1 MRIFS
6 IFESK
11 LNRWSVIRRFLS
23 FILKLVPGVINF
35 TTFDYLCA
43 MQFSDILGQD
53 YIKSHLTKSAASGR
67 IPHAQLFVGPEG
79 SGTLPM
85 AIAYAQYILCNN
97 SGLENTG
104 GNEACNLKFEG
115 ISHPDLHFIYP
126 TVSTDTVKSKPK
138 SIDFIADWRQ
148 FLKENPY
155 GGLFDWYRIL
165 GVQNKQGEIRVDDAQ
180 EILKSLALKSYE
192 GGYKIMIIWMADK
205 MNIAASNKLLKL
217 LEEPSDKTLFI
228 LISENEEDII
238 QTIRS
243 RCQVLHFNALS
254 EKIIAEALVSSQ
266 EIEPRT
272 ATKVAHQAQGNYNKA
287 LQLLQTDSED
297 VFFEKWFVDW
307 VRAAFR
313 AKGNAAAIQD
323 LIQWSEQIAG
333 LGRETQKKFL
343 HFCIDMFRQALLLNY
358 QATGLVYM
366 EPKIEKFKLENFA
379 PFVNGKN
386 IDEIFRELS
395 DAMYHI
401 ERNGNAKIVLTD
413 LSIKLTRLIH
423 KK

>member
-1 MRIFS
+1 
-6 IFESK
+6 
-11 LNRWSVIRRFLS
+11 
-23 FILKLVPGVINF
+23 
-35 TTFDYLCA
+35 
-43 MQFSDILGQD
+43 MQFSEILGQEH
-53 YIKSHLTKSAASGR
+53 IKSHLTKSADLGR

-85 AIAYAQYILCNN
+85 AIAYAQYIICSNQNAEN
-97 SGLENTG
+97 SGS
-104 GNEACNLKFEG
+104 NEACNIKFQKT
-115 ISHPDLHFIYP
+115 SHPDLHFIYP
-126 TVSTDTVKSKPK
+126 TVSTEDVKTKPK
-138 SIDFIADWRQ
+138 SIDFITEWRE
-148 FLKENPY
+148 FLNQNPY
-155 GGLFDWYRIL
+155 GSLFDWYQTL
-165 GVQNKQGEIRVDDAQ
+165 GVKNKQGEIRVDDAQ

-205 MNIAASNKLLKL
+205 LNIAASNKLLKL
-217 LEEPSDKTLFI
+217 LEEPTDRTVFI

-243 RCQVLHFNALS
+243 RCQVLHFNGLS
-254 EKIIAEALVSSQ
+254 EKVIAAALVS
-266 EIEPRT
+266 IENIESKT
-272 ATKVAHQAQGNYNKA
+272 AVKIAHQAQGNYNKA
-287 LQLLQTDSED
+287 LQLLQPDSES
-297 VFFEKWFVDW
+297 VFFEKWFVEW

-358 QATGLVYM
+358 QTGSLVYI
-366 EPKIEKFKLENFA
+366 EPQVEKFKLENFA
-379 PFVNGKN
+379 PFVNGNN
-386 IDEIFRELS
+386 INDIFKELS

-401 ERNGNAKIVLTD
+401 ERNGNAKIILTD

>member
-1 MRIFS
+1 
-6 IFESK
+6 
-11 LNRWSVIRRFLS
+11 
-23 FILKLVPGVINF
+23 
-35 TTFDYLCA
+35 
-43 MQFSDILGQD
+43 MQFSEILGQEH
-53 YIKSHLTKSAASGR
+53 IKSHLTKSANLGR

-79 SGTLPM
+79 SGTLAM
-85 AIAYAQYILCNN
+85 AIAYAQYIICSNQNAEN
-97 SGLENTG
+97 SGS
-104 GNEACNLKFEG
+104 NEACNLKFNK

-126 TVSTDTVKSKPK
+126 TVSTEEVKTKPK
-138 SIDFIADWRQ
+138 SIDFITEWRQ
-148 FLKENPY
+148 FLGENLY
-155 GGLFDWYRIL
+155 GSLFDWYQTL
-165 GVQNKQGEIRVDDAQ
+165 GVKNKQGEIRVDDAQ

-192 GGYKIMIIWMADK
+192 GGYKVMIIWMADK
-205 MNIAASNKLLKL
+205 LNTAASNKLLKL
-217 LEEPSDKTLFI
+217 LEEPTDRTVFI

-243 RCQVLHFNALS
+243 RCQVLHFNGLP
-254 EKIIAEALVSSQ
+254 EKIIADALVSR
-266 EIEPRT
+266 ENIESKT
-272 ATKVAHQAQGNYNKA
+272 AVKIAHQAQGNYNKA
-287 LQLLQTDSED
+287 LQLLQPDSES

-323 LIQWSEQIAG
+323 LIHWSEQIAG

-358 QATGLVYM
+358 QTPSLVYI
-366 EPKIEKFKLENFA
+366 EPQVEKFKLENFA
-379 PFVNGKN
+379 PFVNGNN
-386 IDEIFRELS
+386 INDIFRELS

-401 ERNGNAKIVLTD
+401 ERNGNPKIILTD

>member
-1 MRIFS
+1 
-6 IFESK
+6 
-11 LNRWSVIRRFLS
+11 
-23 FILKLVPGVINF
+23 
-35 TTFDYLCA
+35 
-43 MQFSDILGQD
+43 MQFSEILGQEH
-53 YIKSHLTKSAASGR
+53 IKSHLTKSANLGR

-79 SGTLPM
+79 SGTLAM
-85 AIAYAQYILCNN
+85 AIAYAQYIICSNQN
-97 SGLENTG
+97 AENLG
-104 GNEACNLKFEG
+104 SNEACNLKFNK

-126 TVSTDTVKSKPK
+126 TVSTEEVKTKPK
-138 SIDFIADWRQ
+138 SIDFITEWRQ
-148 FLKENPY
+148 FLTENLY
-155 GGLFDWYRIL
+155 GSLFDWYQTL
-165 GVQNKQGEIRVDDAQ
+165 GVKNKQGEIRVDDAQ

-192 GGYKIMIIWMADK
+192 GGYKVMIIWMADK
-205 MNIAASNKLLKL
+205 LNTAASNKLLKL
-217 LEEPSDKTLFI
+217 LEEPTDKTVFI

-243 RCQVLHFNALS
+243 RCQVLHFNGLP
-254 EKIIAEALVSSQ
+254 EKTIAEALVLRENIDSK
-266 EIEPRT
+266 T
-272 ATKVAHQAQGNYNKA
+272 AVKIAHQAQGNYNKA
-287 LQLLQTDSED
+287 LQLLQPDSES

-323 LIQWSEQIAG
+323 LIQWSEQIAA

-358 QATGLVYM
+358 QTPSLVYI
-366 EPKIEKFKLENFA
+366 EPQVEKFKLENFA
-379 PFVNGKN
+379 PFVNGNN
-386 IDEIFRELS
+386 INDIFQELS

-401 ERNGNAKIVLTD
+401 ERNGNAKIILTD

>member
-1 MRIFS
+1 MLFS
-6 IFESK
+6 
-11 LNRWSVIRRFLS
+11 
-23 FILKLVPGVINF
+23 
-35 TTFDYLCA
+35 
-43 MQFSDILGQD
+43 QILGQD
-53 YIKSHLTKSAASGR
+53 YIKNHLTKSATSGR

-97 SGLENTG
+97 SGDENTN
-104 GNEACNLKFEG
+104 GNASCNLKFEHF
-115 ISHPDLHFIYP
+115 SHPDLHFIYP
-126 TVSTDTVKSKPK
+126 TVSTEDVKSKPK

-148 FLKENPY
+148 FLNENPY
-155 GGLFDWYRIL
+155 GSLFDWYQML
-165 GVQNKQGEIRVDDAQ
+165 GVKNKQGEIRVDDAQ
-180 EILKSLALKSYE
+180 EILKALALKSYE
-192 GGYKIMIIWMADK
+192 GGYKVMIVWMADK
-205 MNIAASNKLLKL
+205 LNIAASNKLLKL
-217 LEEPSDKTLFI
+217 LEEPTDKTLFI

-243 RCQVLHFNALS
+243 RCQVLHFSGLS
-254 EKIIAEALVSSQ
+254 EKIIADALVLQ
-266 EIEPRT
+266 KEIDPRT
-272 ATKVAHQAQGNYNKA
+272 ATKMAHQAQGNFNKA

-297 VFFEKWFVDW
+297 DFFEKWFVDW

-323 LIQWSEQIAG
+323 LIQWSELIAG

-343 HFCIDMFRQALLLNY
+343 HYCIDMFRQTLLLNY
-358 QATGLVYM
+358 QTTSLVYI
-366 EPKIEKFKLENFA
+366 EPKIAGFKLENFA
-379 PFVNGKN
+379 PFVNGNN
-386 IDEIFRELS
+386 IQDIFKELS

-401 ERNGNAKIVLTD
+401 ERNGNAKIILTD

>member
-1 MRIFS
+1 
-6 IFESK
+6 
-11 LNRWSVIRRFLS
+11 
-23 FILKLVPGVINF
+23 
-35 TTFDYLCA
+35 
-43 MQFSDILGQD
+43 MQFSEILGQEH
-53 YIKSHLTKSAASGR
+53 IKSHLTKSADLGR

-85 AIAYAQYILCNN
+85 AIAYAQYIICSNQNGEN
-97 SGLENTG
+97 SDS
-104 GNEACNLKFEG
+104 NEACNLKFQKT
-115 ISHPDLHFIYP
+115 SHPDLHFIYP
-126 TVSTDTVKSKPK
+126 TVSTEEVKAKPK
-138 SIDFIADWRQ
+138 SIDFITEWRQ
-148 FLKENPY
+148 FLEHNPY
-155 GGLFDWYRIL
+155 GSLFDWYQML
-165 GVQNKQGEIRVDDAQ
+165 SVKNKQGEIRVDDAQ

-205 MNIAASNKLLKL
+205 LNIAASNKLLKL
-217 LEEPSDKTLFI
+217 LEEPTDRTVFI

-243 RCQVLHFNALS
+243 RCQVLHFNGLS
-254 EKIIAEALVSSQ
+254 EKVIAEALVSK
-266 EIEPRT
+266 ENIESKT
-272 ATKVAHQAQGNYNKA
+272 AVKVAHQAQGNFNKA
-287 LQLLQTDSED
+287 LQLLQPDSES

-358 QATGLVYM
+358 QTPSLVYM
-366 EPKIEKFKLENFA
+366 EPQVEKFKLENFA
-379 PFVNGKN
+379 PFVNGNN
-386 IDEIFRELS
+386 INDIFKELS
-395 DAMYHI
+395 EAMYHI
-401 ERNGNAKIVLTD
+401 ERNGNAKIILTD

>member
-1 MRIFS
+1 
-6 IFESK
+6 
-11 LNRWSVIRRFLS
+11 
-23 FILKLVPGVINF
+23 
-35 TTFDYLCA
+35 
-43 MQFSDILGQD
+43 MQFSEILGQEH
-53 YIKSHLTKSAASGR
+53 IKSHLTKSADLGR

-85 AIAYAQYILCNN
+85 AIAYAQYIICSNQNGEN
-97 SGLENTG
+97 SGS
-104 GNEACNLKFEG
+104 NEACNLKFQKT
-115 ISHPDLHFIYP
+115 SHPDLHFIYP
-126 TVSTDTVKSKPK
+126 TVSTEEVKTKPK
-138 SIDFIADWRQ
+138 SIDFITEWRQ
-148 FLKENPY
+148 FIEQNPY
-155 GGLFDWYRIL
+155 GSLFDWYQML
-165 GVQNKQGEIRVDDAQ
+165 GVKNKQGEIRVDDAQ

-205 MNIAASNKLLKL
+205 LNIAASNKLLKL
-217 LEEPSDKTLFI
+217 LEEPTDRTVFI

-243 RCQVLHFNALS
+243 RCQVLHFNGLS
-254 EKIIAEALVSSQ
+254 ETVIAEALVSKENTDSK
-266 EIEPRT
+266 I
-272 ATKVAHQAQGNYNKA
+272 ALKIAHQAQGNFNKA
-287 LQLLQTDSED
+287 LQLIQPDSES

-358 QATGLVYM
+358 QTPSLVYM
-366 EPKIEKFKLENFA
+366 EPQVEKFKLENFA
-379 PFVNGKN
+379 PFVNGNN
-386 IDEIFRELS
+386 INDIFKELS
-395 DAMYHI
+395 EAMYHI
-401 ERNGNAKIVLTD
+401 ERNGNAKIILTD